1 MTQGPRAGII
11 SGMRFGRLADGWDGE
26 TGLSD
31 TTGTLA
37 PPQKPSRRI
46 GVLDLARGLALFAMA
61 TYHFSW
67 DLELFGYLEPGTTT
81 HGLFKA
87 YARSIAGSFL
97 FLAGVSL
104 VLAHGKGVRPTAF
117 IRRVAMVAGAAA
129 LISLVTYFATPDSFI
144 YFGILHAI
152 AASSVIGLAFLR
164 LPVLLTVLAGIVCIG
179 LPGFYRHELFN
190 PAWLSWI
197 GLFTVPPRSNDF
209 VPLMPW
215 LGPFLIGMGLTK
227 YAVSQN
233 LTERLAAFDTG
244 TGPAARATRFCGRH
258 SLAFYLVHQPVLLS
272 FVWVA
277 SQIIPATPAD
287 PLPAFVSECEIGCE
301 ANNSVAFCKRFCGCV
316 TDELL
321 SQELFQPF
329 ISGQITQDSDARIP
343 AIIEQCT
350 ATSN

>member
-1 MTQGPRAGII
+1 M
-11 SGMRFGRLADGWDGE
+11 DGECNGE

-31 TTGTLA
+31 TTDTSA
-37 PPQKPSRRI
+37 PPQNPSGRI

-61 TYHFSW
+61 SYHFSW
-67 DLELFGYLEPGTTT
+67 DLEMFGYLDPGTTT

-104 VLAHGKGVRPTAF
+104 VLAHGNGVRASAF
-117 IRRVAMVAGAAA
+117 VKRLAMVAGAAG

-144 YFGILHAI
+144 HFGILHAI

-164 LPVLLTVLAGIVCIG
+164 LPAVLTVLAGIACIA
-179 LPGFYRHELFN
+179 LPGFFRHEAFN
-190 PAWLSWI
+190 PIWLSWI

-215 LGPFLIGMGLTK
+215 LGPFLTGMGATQ
-227 YAVSQN
+227 YAVSQD
-233 LTERLAAFDTG
+233 LTARLAAFATG

-258 SLAFYLVHQPVLLS
+258 SLAFYMLHQPVLIS
-272 FVWVA
+272 SVWVA
-277 SQIIPATPAD
+277 SQVVPATPAD
-287 PLPAFVSECEIGCE
+287 PLQSFVSECEIGCE
-301 ANNSVAFCKRFCGCV
+301 ANNSDAFCKSFCGCV

-321 SQELFQPF
+321 SQGLFQPF

-343 AIIEQCT
+343 AIAEQCT